1 MVIRGHISF
10 LLFYIYVFVWLLEE
24 SQLQWPVGCCP
35 SESLNS
41 LYSVH
46 SLFFHC
52 CRLLVL
58 CTICSFTIYQEG
70 HCYIVHPGQH
80 TTTKTIGFSYYA
92 MCLSLGCMN
101 MGFWTFQ
108 LEIVPRLSWERS
120 SLKGHKL
127 FCLLME
133 YP

>member
-10 LLFYIYVFVWLLEE
+10 LLSYIYVFVWLLEE

-80 TTTKTIGFSYYA
+80 HHKNYWIFLLCYVS
-92 MCLSLGCMN
+92 
-101 MGFWTFQ
+101 
-108 LEIVPRLSWERS
+108 EPRLHEHGFLDILVRDSAKIELGKR
-120 SLKGHKL
+120 LVKRTQIIL
-127 FCLLME
+127 FME
-133 YP
+133 HS